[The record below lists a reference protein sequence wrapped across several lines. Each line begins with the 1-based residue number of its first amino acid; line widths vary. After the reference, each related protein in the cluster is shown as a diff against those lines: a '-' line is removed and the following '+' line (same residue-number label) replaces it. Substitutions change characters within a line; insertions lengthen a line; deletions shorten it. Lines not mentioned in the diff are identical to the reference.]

1 MGCVSV
7 QCNIRVWCYPAR
19 AGIYSMWDGIP
30 KIKIH
35 VCICIEARDD
45 AEMNETALGACRA
58 THLHCI
64 DDLLVDCCLE
74 LLYI

>member
-1 MGCVSV
+1 
-7 QCNIRVWCYPAR
+7 
-19 AGIYSMWDGIP
+19 MWDGIP

-35 VCICIEARDD
+35 MCVCIEARDD

-58 THLHCI
+58 THLICI
-64 DDLLVDCCLE
+64 VSTTLFVDCCLE